1 MYNTA
6 FIAHNIL
13 RIASQDTG
21 LHCFMKI
28 SYLTDCEAVWNL
40 FYIQAN
46 FKSSS
51 LLASHALPI
60 CVPAGFLYLLWTYSF
75 PSDAVEA

>member
-13 RIASQDTG
+13 RTASQDMG
-21 LHCFMKI
+21 LHRCIEI

-40 FYIQAN
+40 FYI
-46 FKSSS
+46 
-51 LLASHALPI
+51 
-60 CVPAGFLYLLWTYSF
+60 
-75 PSDAVEA
+75 EADV